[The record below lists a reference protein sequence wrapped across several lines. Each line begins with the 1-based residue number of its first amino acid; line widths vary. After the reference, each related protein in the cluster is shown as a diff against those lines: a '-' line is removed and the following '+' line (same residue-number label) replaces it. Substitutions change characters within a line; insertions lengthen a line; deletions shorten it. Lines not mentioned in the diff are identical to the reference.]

1 MQIRTFLTTGGMVAL
16 GLRAERLRDDDETE
30 PDAAASS
37 GEPAA
42 GARVVGS
49 RHPDDGRIA
58 AAS

>member
-1 MQIRTFLTTGGMVAL
+1 MYRRTFLTTGGMAAL
-16 GLRAERLRDDDETE
+16 GFGLRDDDETE

-49 RHPDDGRIA
+49 RHPDDGRFT